1 MARRP
6 ASDVVETHTIDGAI
20 FKIATSTLTHLPAA
34 PAFIR
39 HLRRKGVSAHVAGE
53 YARLAAKALRDGYA
67 ASPERITARS
77 ERTAVNAYWTWV
89 ESAYHERVHPVVLAF
104 ADVDMRQ
111 ALPWLRVGSVVPPS
125 PGKKIP
131 RLLRV
136 AQMDM
141 NPETLE
147 ARMIPPEYGWVE
159 TDQWTLHVPQSVCA
173 AHTDPCLTC
182 MPVELTPLRLEI
194 IARAFESA
202 YGHRQLGTMDP
213 ASYLFGTPP
222 RDGMQAQQN
231 LKAMGE
237 IVALLPPSV
246 LADHVRNLQGY
257 VTGLEDAFRS
267 RLTEGRAAVVVISRE
282 LTGRKYGSI
291 LQAIREAWEADE
303 EAARVEGLEALAE
316 VPATAS

>member
-1 MARRP
+1 MSRRP
-6 ASDVVETHTIDGAI
+6 ASDVVETHTIDGAV
-20 FKIATSTLTHLPAA
+20 FKIATSTLTHLPSA

-77 ERTAVNAYWTWV
+77 ERTAVNAYWLWV
-89 ESAYHERVHPVVLAF
+89 EGAYHERVHPVIAAF
-104 ADVDMRQ
+104 ADVDMRR
-111 ALPWLRVGSVVPPS
+111 AVSWLRIGSVVPPT

-131 RLLRV
+131 RLLKV
-136 AQMDM
+136 ATMEM
-141 NPETLE
+141 NSETLE
-147 ARMIPPEYGWVE
+147 ARMIPPEYGWVD
-159 TDQWTLHVPQSVCA
+159 TDQWTLHVPTGPCA

-194 IARAFESA
+194 IARAFEGA

-222 RDGMQAQQN
+222 RDGVQAQQN
-231 LKAMGE
+231 LRAMGE

-246 LADHVRNLQGY
+246 LADHVRGLQGY

-267 RLTEGRAAVVVISRE
+267 RLAEGHADVVVISRE

-291 LQAIREAWEADE
+291 LHAIRQAWEADE
-303 EAARVEGLEALAE
+303 EAVRVEGVDALAS
-316 VPATAS
+316 VPDTTS